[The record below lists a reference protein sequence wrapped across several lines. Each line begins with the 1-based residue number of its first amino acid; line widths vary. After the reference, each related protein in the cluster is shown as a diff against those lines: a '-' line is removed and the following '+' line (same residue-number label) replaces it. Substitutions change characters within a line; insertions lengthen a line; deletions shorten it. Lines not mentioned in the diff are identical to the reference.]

1 MIAYDTSATMFV
13 FQACLIGCLIALA
26 LLLRRLV
33 KDAKYDRMERKAIA
47 ERYKAEADAK
57 TRAQKPGTFYYGWPV
72 MDHFWSSATPCVS
85 CGCADDV
92 TCVECEARESARR
105 V

>member
-1 MIAYDTSATMFV
+1 MIAYDASATMFV
-13 FQACLIGCLIALA
+13 FQVCLIGCLIAAA

-33 KDAKYDRMERKAIA
+33 KDAKYDRMEQKAIA
-47 ERYKAEADAK
+47 DRYKAEADAK
-57 TRAQKPGTFYYGWPV
+57 TRAQKPCP
-72 MDHFWSSATPCVS
+72 D

-92 TCVECEARESARR
+92 TCDECDARESARR

>member
-1 MIAYDTSATMFV
+1 MNLSYDASATMFV
-13 FQACLIGCLIALA
+13 FQVCLIGCLIASA

-47 ERYKAEADAK
+47 DRCKAEADAK
-57 TRAQKPGTFYYGWPV
+57 TRAQQQITYGWPV
-72 MDHFWSSATPCVS
+72 MDQFAFDATPCVS